1 MFTEKGQDRLLNTAF
16 FLSIITVVYNLG
28 EGIISTYFGA
38 HDQTLALFG
47 FGVDSFVEVISG
59 LGVGHM
65 IYRMRRHPVT
75 ERDRFERTALRIT
88 GASFFLLTAGLVAGS
103 VINVIQAAY
112 PRTTV
117 VGLIVSLVSIVTM
130 WLLIHFKLNVGRA
143 LGELKASG
151 SEAIIADAHC
161 TRACLRLSFI
171 LLASSALYELF
182 RIPYIDVAGSLAIA
196 YISFMEGR
204 EAFEKAASTSLVCD
218 DCNDKNQA

>member
-1 MFTEKGQDRLLNTAF
+1 LTEKGQERLLNTAF

-38 HDQTLALFG
+38 HDETLALFG

-65 IYRMRRHPVT
+65 IYRLKRHPVA
-75 ERDRFERTALRIT
+75 ERDRFERTALKIT
-88 GASFFLLTAGLVAGS
+88 GAAFFLLTAGLIAGS
-103 VINVIQAAY
+103 VISVIQAAH
-112 PRTTV
+112 PTTTV

-130 WLLIHFKLNVGRA
+130 WLLIHFKLKVGRA
-143 LGELKASG
+143 LGDLKAAG
-151 SEAIIADAHC
+151 SEAIISDAYC
-161 TRACLRLSFI
+161 TRACLRLSFV

-182 RIPYIDVAGSLAIA
+182 RIPYIDVAGSLVIA

-204 EAFEKAASTSLVCD
+204 EAFEKARNASLVCD
-218 DCNDKNQA
+218 DCNAENEA